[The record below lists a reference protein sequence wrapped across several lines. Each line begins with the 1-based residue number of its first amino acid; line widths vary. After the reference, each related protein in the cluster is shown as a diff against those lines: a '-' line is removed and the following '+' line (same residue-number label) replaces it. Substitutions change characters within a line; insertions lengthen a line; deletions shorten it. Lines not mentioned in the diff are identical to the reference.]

1 MGNSIL
7 RVEQI
12 DVHYGDFHA
21 LWDVSLDV
29 EEAQVVS
36 IIGANGAG
44 KSTLLNTIAGVKKP
58 SRGTVQFRGNRI
70 NGLPPYQAVV
80 EGISMVPEGRRVFP
94 RLTVLENLEIGSYT
108 PKARRRKNEA
118 LKKIYEL
125 FPVLEERRNQL
136 SSTLSGGEQQMLAIG
151 RALMS
156 WPQLILLDEISL
168 GLAPVVIKQIYQ
180 KIKQINAEG
189 ITALL
194 VEQDIKRS
202 LKAAHKVYIMQSGRI
217 SLEGRPESL
226 SQEEIRKAY
235 FGLSDLNVKPE
246 AERERIRAIK
256 RCSEMLADLKDPIMN
271 GLLLGGLYG
280 IVGIGMSMIFGI
292 VRVVN
297 LAHGDLVILA
307 SYLSFV
313 TLSIFK
319 VSPLL
324 TLALVIPAMF
334 LIGFI
339 VQYYLVNRVLG
350 KDMNPPLLV
359 AFGLS
364 IILQNLLL
372 LIFTPDARALV
383 TNLSIATL
391 PIGSFLNIPVVYLVD
406 FIVSLATIFLLSR
419 FFSKTY
425 LGKAIRAASDD
436 EGAAE
441 LMGINAKRIYAWA
454 MAIAGGTAA
463 IAGVLVGMT
472 FTFYPHTG
480 PDYLIIAF
488 GVVIIGGLGSLIGT
502 FMGGLI
508 LGLAQILG
516 AHFLGPG
523 FQLISGY
530 IILLVVL
537 AFKPTGLFSKG

>member
-1 MGNSIL
+1 
-7 RVEQI
+7 
-12 DVHYGDFHA
+12 
-21 LWDVSLDV
+21 
-29 EEAQVVS
+29 
-36 IIGANGAG
+36 
-44 KSTLLNTIAGVKKP
+44 
-58 SRGTVQFRGNRI
+58 
-70 NGLPPYQAVV
+70 
-80 EGISMVPEGRRVFP
+80 
-94 RLTVLENLEIGSYT
+94 
-108 PKARRRKNEA
+108 
-118 LKKIYEL
+118 
-125 FPVLEERRNQL
+125 
-136 SSTLSGGEQQMLAIG
+136 
-151 RALMS
+151 
-156 WPQLILLDEISL
+156 
-168 GLAPVVIKQIYQ
+168 
-180 KIKQINAEG
+180 
-189 ITALL
+189 
-194 VEQDIKRS
+194 
-202 LKAAHKVYIMQSGRI
+202 
-217 SLEGRPESL
+217 
-226 SQEEIRKAY
+226 
-235 FGLSDLNVKPE
+235 
-246 AERERIRAIK
+246 
-256 RCSEMLADLKDPIMN
+256 
-271 GLLLGGLYG
+271 
-280 IVGIGMSMIFGI
+280 
-292 VRVVN
+292 
-297 LAHGDLVILA
+297 
-307 SYLSFV
+307 
-313 TLSIFK
+313 
-319 VSPLL
+319 
-324 TLALVIPAMF
+324 MF

-364 IILQNLLL
+364 IIIQNLLL

-383 TNLSIATL
+383 TNLSVATL
-391 PIGSFLNIPVVYLVD
+391 PIGRFLSIPVVYLVD
-406 FIVSLATIFLLSR
+406 FIIALATIFLLSR

-488 GVVIIGGLGSLIGT
+488 GVVIIGGLGSLFGT

-537 AFKPTGLFSKG
+537 ALKPTGLFSKG

>member
-1 MGNSIL
+1 MFS
-7 RVEQI
+7 
-12 DVHYGDFHA
+12 A
-21 LWDVSLDV
+21 L
-29 EEAQVVS
+29 
-36 IIGANGAG
+36 
-44 KSTLLNTIAGVKKP
+44 T
-58 SRGTVQFRGNRI
+58 
-70 NGLPPYQAVV
+70 
-80 EGISMVPEGRRVFP
+80 
-94 RLTVLENLEIGSYT
+94 
-108 PKARRRKNEA
+108 
-118 LKKIYEL
+118 
-125 FPVLEERRNQL
+125 
-136 SSTLSGGEQQMLAIG
+136 
-151 RALMS
+151 
-156 WPQLILLDEISL
+156 
-168 GLAPVVIKQIYQ
+168 
-180 KIKQINAEG
+180 
-189 ITALL
+189 
-194 VEQDIKRS
+194 
-202 LKAAHKVYIMQSGRI
+202 
-217 SLEGRPESL
+217 
-226 SQEEIRKAY
+226 
-235 FGLSDLNVKPE
+235 
-246 AERERIRAIK
+246 
-256 RCSEMLADLKDPIMN
+256 DLKGPIMN

-307 SYLSFV
+307 AYLSFV

-364 IILQNLLL
+364 IILQNILL

-391 PIGSFLNIPVVYLVD
+391 PIGSFLNVPVVYLVD
-406 FIVSLATIFLLSR
+406 FIVSLATIFLLSL
-419 FFSKTY
+419 FFNKTY

-530 IILLVVL
+530 IILLIVL
-537 AFKPTGLFSKG
+537 ALKPTGLFSRG

>member
-1 MGNSIL
+1 MLSVL
-7 RVEQI
+7 
-12 DVHYGDFHA
+12 
-21 LWDVSLDV
+21 
-29 EEAQVVS
+29 
-36 IIGANGAG
+36 AG
-44 KSTLLNTIAGVKKP
+44 L
-58 SRGTVQFRGNRI
+58 
-70 NGLPPYQAVV
+70 
-80 EGISMVPEGRRVFP
+80 
-94 RLTVLENLEIGSYT
+94 
-108 PKARRRKNEA
+108 KN
-118 LKKIYEL
+118 
-125 FPVLEERRNQL
+125 
-136 SSTLSGGEQQMLAIG
+136 
-151 RALMS
+151 
-156 WPQLILLDEISL
+156 
-168 GLAPVVIKQIYQ
+168 
-180 KIKQINAEG
+180 
-189 ITALL
+189 
-194 VEQDIKRS
+194 
-202 LKAAHKVYIMQSGRI
+202 
-217 SLEGRPESL
+217 
-226 SQEEIRKAY
+226 
-235 FGLSDLNVKPE
+235 
-246 AERERIRAIK
+246 
-256 RCSEMLADLKDPIMN
+256 PIMN

-313 TLSIFK
+313 MLSIFG

-324 TLALVIPAMF
+324 TLVLVIPAMF

-339 VQYYLVNRVLG
+339 IQYYLVNRVLG

-372 LIFTPDARALV
+372 LIFTPDARTLL
-383 TNLSIATL
+383 TDLSIATL
-391 PIGSFLNIPVVYLVD
+391 PVGGFLSIPVVYLVD
-406 FIVSLATIFLLSR
+406 FVVALVTILLLSR
-419 FFSKTY
+419 FFTRTY

-441 LMGINAKRIYAWA
+441 LMGINPKRIYAWA

-488 GVVIIGGLGSLIGT
+488 GVVIVGGLGSLLGT
-502 FMGGLI
+502 FLGGLI
-508 LGLAQILG
+508 LGLAQLVG

-530 IILLVVL
+530 IILLIVL
-537 AFKPTGLFSKG
+537 ALKPTGLFSKG

>member
-1 MGNSIL
+1 M
-7 RVEQI
+7 
-12 DVHYGDFHA
+12 
-21 LWDVSLDV
+21 
-29 EEAQVVS
+29 
-36 IIGANGAG
+36 
-44 KSTLLNTIAGVKKP
+44 LNA
-58 SRGTVQFRGNRI
+58 
-70 NGLPPYQAVV
+70 
-80 EGISMVPEGRRVFP
+80 
-94 RLTVLENLEIGSYT
+94 
-108 PKARRRKNEA
+108 
-118 LKKIYEL
+118 
-125 FPVLEERRNQL
+125 
-136 SSTLSGGEQQMLAIG
+136 
-151 RALMS
+151 
-156 WPQLILLDEISL
+156 
-168 GLAPVVIKQIYQ
+168 
-180 KIKQINAEG
+180 
-189 ITALL
+189 
-194 VEQDIKRS
+194 
-202 LKAAHKVYIMQSGRI
+202 
-217 SLEGRPESL
+217 
-226 SQEEIRKAY
+226 
-235 FGLSDLNVKPE
+235 LSDLKG
-246 AERERIRAIK
+246 
-256 RCSEMLADLKDPIMN
+256 PIMN

-307 SYLSFV
+307 AYLSFV
-313 TLSIFK
+313 TLSIFN

-324 TLALVIPAMF
+324 TLVLVIPAMF

-372 LIFTPDARALV
+372 LIFTPDARALI

-391 PIGSFLNIPVVYLVD
+391 PIGSFLNVPVVYLVD
-406 FIVSLATIFLLSR
+406 FIVSLVTIFLLSL

-441 LMGINAKRIYAWA
+441 LMGINAKKIYAWA

-537 AFKPTGLFSKG
+537 ALKPTGLFSKG

>member
-1 MGNSIL
+1 MLS
-7 RVEQI
+7 
-12 DVHYGDFHA
+12 A
-21 LWDVSLDV
+21 L
-29 EEAQVVS
+29 
-36 IIGANGAG
+36 
-44 KSTLLNTIAGVKKP
+44 T
-58 SRGTVQFRGNRI
+58 
-70 NGLPPYQAVV
+70 
-80 EGISMVPEGRRVFP
+80 
-94 RLTVLENLEIGSYT
+94 
-108 PKARRRKNEA
+108 
-118 LKKIYEL
+118 
-125 FPVLEERRNQL
+125 
-136 SSTLSGGEQQMLAIG
+136 
-151 RALMS
+151 
-156 WPQLILLDEISL
+156 
-168 GLAPVVIKQIYQ
+168 
-180 KIKQINAEG
+180 
-189 ITALL
+189 
-194 VEQDIKRS
+194 
-202 LKAAHKVYIMQSGRI
+202 
-217 SLEGRPESL
+217 
-226 SQEEIRKAY
+226 
-235 FGLSDLNVKPE
+235 
-246 AERERIRAIK
+246 
-256 RCSEMLADLKDPIMN
+256 DLKGPIMN

-313 TLSIFK
+313 TISIFK

-324 TLALVIPAMF
+324 TLVLVIPAMF

-364 IILQNLLL
+364 IILQNILL

-419 FFSKTY
+419 FFSTTY

-530 IILLVVL
+530 IILLAVL
-537 AFKPTGLFSKG
+537 TFKPTGLFSRG